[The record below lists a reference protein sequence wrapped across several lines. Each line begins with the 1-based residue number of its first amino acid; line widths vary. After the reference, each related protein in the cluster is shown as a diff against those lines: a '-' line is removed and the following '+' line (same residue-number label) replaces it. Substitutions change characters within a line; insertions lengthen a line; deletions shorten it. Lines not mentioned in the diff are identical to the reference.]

1 MDGLQGA
8 VAISPVVLGIGA
20 SRKCGAPHGVPH
32 FVYQIGIPH
41 GVTTTKTHPR
51 VDSCAEKV
59 YNQDVDS
66 EIVTGQAVSLDE
78 VDRYLID
85 ALRKDGREPFAQIAE
100 RLSVSPGMIRQ
111 RYSRLVE
118 QGYLKVV
125 AITDPIHH
133 GLTTMAML
141 GIRTDGNR
149 MLEVADRIARLE
161 EVIYLVVA
169 SGRFDILAE
178 VFCRDHEH
186 LLHFITEKLYGIEG
200 VRETETFMHL
210 RIVKEIYF

>member
-1 MDGLQGA
+1 ML
-8 VAISPVVLGIGA
+8 
-20 SRKCGAPHGVPH
+20 
-32 FVYQIGIPH
+32 
-41 GVTTTKTHPR
+41 
-51 VDSCAEKV
+51 DSSAQSS
-59 YNQDVDS
+59 YNTIVNS
-66 EIVTGQAVSLDE
+66 EISITQSDTLDE
-78 VDRYLID
+78 ADLYLIE

-100 RLSVSPGMIRQ
+100 RLGVSPGMIRQ

-125 AITDPIHH
+125 AITNPLRR
-133 GLTTMAML
+133 GLKTMAMI

-149 MLEVADRIARLE
+149 MLQVAEEVARLD

-178 VFCRDHEH
+178 VFCRDHED
-186 LLHFITEKLYGIEG
+186 LLRFITEKVYGIEG

>member
-1 MDGLQGA
+1 MEREI
-8 VAISPVVLGIGA
+8 VISP
-20 SRKCGAPHGVPH
+20 
-32 FVYQIGIPH
+32 YE
-41 GVTTTKTHPR
+41 
-51 VDSCAEKV
+51 D
-59 YNQDVDS
+59 
-66 EIVTGQAVSLDE
+66 LDE
-78 VDRYLID
+78 VDLYLMD

-100 RLSVSPGMIRQ
+100 RLNVSPGMIRQ

-125 AITDPIHH
+125 AITNPIQR
-133 GLTTMAML
+133 GLKTMAMI
-141 GIRTDGNR
+141 GVRTDGNR
-149 MLEVADRIARLE
+149 MLDVADEISRLE

-178 VFCRDHEH
+178 VYCRDHEH
-186 LLHFITEKLYGIEG
+186 LLRFVTEKLYGIQG